1 MFHVFNFL
9 ILEYEGGQ
17 KKKIET
23 LNLVMEIVPFA
34 LLSDVVVTLDV
45 GCKMK
50 FIKMYKEKK
59 DEKSRKKSA
68 SALQS

>member
-1 MFHVFNFL
+1 MFYVFNFL

-34 LLSDVVVTLDV
+34 LLSDVVVILDV

-50 FIKMYKEKK
+50 FIKMCKEKK

-68 SALQS
+68 RALQS

>member
-1 MFHVFNFL
+1 MFYIFNFL

-17 KKKIET
+17 KKKIDFKPCHG
-23 LNLVMEIVPFA
+23 IVPFA

>member
-1 MFHVFNFL
+1 MFYVFNFL

-34 LLSDVVVTLDV
+34 LLSDVVVILDV

-50 FIKMYKEKK
+50 FIKMYEEKK